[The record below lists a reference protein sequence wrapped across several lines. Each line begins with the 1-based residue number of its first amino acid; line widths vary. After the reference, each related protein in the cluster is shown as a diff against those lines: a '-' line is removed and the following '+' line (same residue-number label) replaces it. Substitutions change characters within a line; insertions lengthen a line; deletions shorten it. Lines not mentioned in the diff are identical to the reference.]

1 MLYFHKI
8 HYKSNML
15 RDFGQDLK
23 DRRESHNI
31 TIAEI
36 SAQTRINTKFLNLME
51 AGVFDFQPETYIRA
65 FLKEYAK
72 CLGESENVIL
82 TDYEKAK
89 AGFYVRKSSAGESGK
104 EESPHSIK
112 PVSESKESERG
123 ESKGFTQKDGPSD
136 RRTEDWP
143 PPEIRKKAADDKQ
156 KELSNK
162 SLTRKILIG
171 LLIIL
176 LIIAIY
182 YLVDYLNNSGNNSTS
197 NVKPKS
203 FSEMSEDYE
212 NKIKGMKSSDTNS
225 TIEDSAKTVTGD
237 SLELGIVA
245 SKDVRIKV
253 YVDEKKLIEDV
264 IPAKDT
270 MFIYAKQQFRFSAS
284 ANSSVDIYLNGK
296 YLRKPSWLSGSSIK
310 NLVIN
315 KDGFVN
321 E

>member
-1 MLYFHKI
+1 
-8 HYKSNML
+8 ML

-23 DRRESHNI
+23 DLRETHNI
-31 TIAEI
+31 TLAEI

-51 AGVFDFQPETYIRA
+51 SGVFDFQPETYIRA

-72 CLGESENVIL
+72 CLGENENMLL

-89 AGFYVRKSSAGESGK
+89 SGFYVRKSSADGLKK
-104 EESPHSIK
+104 EDTPLSIK
-112 PVSESKESERG
+112 PVTEFKKEPGEAEPKDEKSASKD
-123 ESKGFTQKDGPSD
+123 KPSD
-136 RRTEDWP
+136 QRTESWP
-143 PPEIRKKAADDKQ
+143 PLEIRKRAADGVP
-156 KELSNK
+156 KEFSNK
-162 SLTRKILIG
+162 SLTQKILLG
-171 LLIIL
+171 LLII
-176 LIIAIY
+176 IIVIAIY
-182 YLVDYLNNSGNNSTS
+182 YLVDYLNDSGDGNSS

-212 NKIKGMKSSDTNS
+212 KRVKGKKNSDTN
-225 TIEDSAKTVTGD
+225 TIREDSAKTIASD
-237 SLELGIVA
+237 SLELGIVS

-253 YVDEKKLIEDV
+253 YVDEKRLVENV

-270 MFIYAKQQFRFSAS
+270 IFVYAKQQFRFSAS
-284 ANSSVDIYLNGK
+284 ANSPIDIYLNGK

-315 KDGFVN
+315 KNGFVN